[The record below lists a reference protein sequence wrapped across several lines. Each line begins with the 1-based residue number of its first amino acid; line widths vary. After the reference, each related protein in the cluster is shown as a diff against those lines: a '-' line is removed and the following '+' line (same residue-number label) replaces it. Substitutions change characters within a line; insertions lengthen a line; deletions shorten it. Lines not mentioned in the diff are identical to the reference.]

1 MRLMKKLIICFYL
14 ITLSGLSQEI
24 AVDSMKI
31 ENLEEVLVSS
41 VRVKNNI
48 PIAYNN
54 ISKKEISNR
63 NLGQDLPILLNFLPN
78 VVTTS
83 DAGAGIGYTGIR
95 IRGINSQSTNVT
107 INGIPYND
115 AESLG
120 TFWVDLPDFS
130 SSVENLQ
137 VQRGIGSSVNG
148 SSAFGASI
156 NILTDKISDNP
167 YFENSN
173 SIGSYNTL
181 KNTFRFSTGLINEQ
195 FEFSG
200 RLSKI
205 DSDGYI
211 DRASSDLKSYFLQ
224 LSYKK
229 NKTLVKFLNFGGH
242 EITYQ
247 AWNGIDP
254 ETLATDRTYNP
265 SGLYYDLNGEIKFH
279 QNEVDNYKQ
288 DHFQLH
294 WSEIINNRITS
305 NLGINLTNG
314 LGYYEQYNENNNQD
328 YITRKWL
335 DNKFLVFNYSLEYE
349 YKKNNIIF
357 GTTYSKYDGDHFG
370 EIIWAQNSDDIEY
383 NDLYYNGNGLKKDF
397 SNFLKYIYQF
407 SDAITIYGDLQLRN
421 IKYKTLG
428 STSNLEDFSIDK
440 SYSFFNPKAGLN
452 FRLNK
457 KNRFYFSISKAF
469 REPTRS
475 DFESNSQIKPEELVD
490 IELGWNS
497 KLERILINAN
507 WYYMKYKNQLV
518 LTGGIDDVGAP
529 VRENSGQS
537 FRHGLEIE
545 SILNMSNKITI
556 NANMSISENKNINY
570 LTSINGEIVNLGD
583 TQISFSPKLVSS
595 IGFTFNPINKL
606 YLSFIT
612 KHIGDQFMSNTDSDL
627 SKLDSYTISYF
638 NIVFKLKNTKLFNE
652 VTISAII
659 NNLLNTKYVSNGYHY
674 TYDDTWSSPDQ
685 VVTYEGVGYYPQA
698 TRNYLL
704 GLTFKF

>member
-1 MRLMKKLIICFYL
+1 MKKLITCFYL
-14 ITLSGLSQEI
+14 ITLSALSQEI
-24 AVDSMKI
+24 AIDSMKI

-137 VQRGIGSSVNG
+137 VQRGIGTSVNG

-156 NILTDKISDNP
+156 NILTDKISDDP

-181 KNTFRFSTGLINEQ
+181 KNTFRFSTGLINDQ

-265 SGLYYDLNGEIKFH
+265 SGLYYDLNGEVKFY

-294 WSEIINNRITS
+294 WIEIINNRITS

-370 EIIWAQNSDDIEY
+370 EIIS
-383 NDLYYNGNGLKKDF
+383 
-397 SNFLKYIYQF
+397 
-407 SDAITIYGDLQLRN
+407 
-421 IKYKTLG
+421 
-428 STSNLEDFSIDK
+428 
-440 SYSFFNPKAGLN
+440 
-452 FRLNK
+452 
-457 KNRFYFSISKAF
+457 
-469 REPTRS
+469 
-475 DFESNSQIKPEELVD
+475 SNSV
-490 IELGWNS
+490 N
-497 KLERILINAN
+497 
-507 WYYMKYKNQLV
+507 MC
-518 LTGGIDDVGAP
+518 
-529 VRENSGQS
+529 
-537 FRHGLEIE
+537 
-545 SILNMSNKITI
+545 SI
-556 NANMSISENKNINY
+556 
-570 LTSINGEIVNLGD
+570 
-583 TQISFSPKLVSS
+583 
-595 IGFTFNPINKL
+595 
-606 YLSFIT
+606 
-612 KHIGDQFMSNTDSDL
+612 
-627 SKLDSYTISYF
+627 
-638 NIVFKLKNTKLFNE
+638 
-652 VTISAII
+652 
-659 NNLLNTKYVSNGYHY
+659 
-674 TYDDTWSSPDQ
+674 
-685 VVTYEGVGYYPQA
+685 
-698 TRNYLL
+698 
-704 GLTFKF
+704 